1 MTERVFTQTFGVVGA
16 ILEKDGKFLLIKEA
30 KVEIDMGKWNQP
42 AGWIDVGENPID
54 AVVREV
60 KEETGYDFVP
70 TKVLG
75 VYSLFRR
82 RPDGDKHALKIIFTG
97 KIGNAQSA
105 LAEDSSETKWFT
117 PEEIYAMGPE
127 TLRDLDIKQEVKD
140 FMEGKGYPL
149 GLLTHTVV

>member
-1 MTERVFTQTFGVVGA
+1 
-16 ILEKDGKFLLIKEA
+16 
-30 KVEIDMGKWNQP
+30 MGKWNQP

-75 VYSLFRR
+75 GYSLFRR

-105 LAEDSSETKWFT
+105 LAEASSETKRFT
-117 PEEIYAMGPE
+117 PDEIYRLVPE
-127 TLRDLDIKQEVKD
+127 TFRNLCI
-140 FMEGKGYPL
+140 
-149 GLLTHTVV
+149 